1 MLRNEIH
8 NQSNCQIK
16 RSEGI
21 PINPPLPANVSI
33 KDAEKL
39 IISNNMIVLGITPFL
54 FTCIISGLC

>member
-21 PINPPLPANVSI
+21 PINPPLPANVPI
-33 KDAEKL
+33 KDAAKL